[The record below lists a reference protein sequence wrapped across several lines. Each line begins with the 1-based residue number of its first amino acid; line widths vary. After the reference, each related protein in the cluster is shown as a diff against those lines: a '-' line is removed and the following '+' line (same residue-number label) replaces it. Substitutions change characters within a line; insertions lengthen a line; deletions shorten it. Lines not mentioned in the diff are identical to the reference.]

1 VSRTMR
7 LASRVFMWACL
18 LAPLPH
24 DLSRACTHA
33 TVLGRS
39 SRCKWLRKLMW
50 CWFTWCWHEGITAL
64 NPSKGD
70 LRFVRPD
77 AAGYMPPGR
86 WHQHGKLMPGIR
98 ASRLLLQPIHNDGI
112 TDAKCGNKQLI
123 IKLYGGVGAG
133 RGRREQAHGREDKT
147 FSLENVHWFSS

>member
-1 VSRTMR
+1 
-7 LASRVFMWACL
+7 MWVCQERCDWPVACSCGRACL
-18 LAPLPH
+18 RPCPTI
-24 DLSRACTHA
+24 SRAPVPMRWFWGAPVDASGCA
-33 TVLGRS
+33 ISCGVGCVLGI
-39 SRCKWLRKLMW
+39 K
-50 CWFTWCWHEGITAL
+50 GL
-64 NPSKGD
+64 NLSKGD